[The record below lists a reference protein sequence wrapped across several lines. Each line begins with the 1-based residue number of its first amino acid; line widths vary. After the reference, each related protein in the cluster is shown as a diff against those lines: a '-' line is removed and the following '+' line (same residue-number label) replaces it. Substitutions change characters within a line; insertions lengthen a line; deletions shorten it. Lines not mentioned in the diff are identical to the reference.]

1 MKQVLCINPK
11 GYNLT
16 EGGEY
21 EVANNPTRGY
31 YKVVNDNGRKLSY
44 HESLFQDIPEE
55 TPIDSEDAIVDS
67 IAIRHYHAD
76 LGFDV
81 MVDGDITRNLLVSC
95 RSNMRLIISCGI
107 NYINDI
113 NGLLTLVK
121 TYIPDR
127 GNAII
132 RVVNKIIKYIIDNYP
147 RRGMTLI
154 STNINNNNNIELLRE
169 SIELLRGSFTIN
181 ESIAYNPNSDNNIV
195 LYTIV
200 TELPRDEE
208 EDDVEDITSV
218 DQLD

>member
-1 MKQVLCINPK
+1 MKQVVCINPK

-55 TPIDSEDAIVDS
+55 TPIDSEDTIVDNVV
-67 IAIRHYHAD
+67 IRHAD
-76 LGFDV
+76 SSLAFDV
-81 MVDGDITRNLLVSC
+81 TVDGSTTRNLDILC
-95 RSNMRLIISCGI
+95 DSNNRLKISCGI

-132 RVVNKIIKYIIDNYP
+132 RVVNKIIKYIIDNYT

-169 SIELLRGSFTIN
+169 SIELLRESFTVN
-181 ESIAYNPNSDNNIV
+181 ESIAFNPNSDNNIV

-200 TELPRDEE
+200 TEPPTYEE